1 MISAPAAEVVAELP
15 DVTVTSPGANGT
27 LQDKKIRS
35 LLKKLRAIDDLK
47 MRRAGGEKLE
57 GTQIKKMDIE
67 EEVRRELEGLGWN
80 E

>member
-1 MISAPAAEVVAELP
+1 M
-15 DVTVTSPGANGT
+15 TSPGGGGT
-27 LQDKKIRS
+27 AGDKKVRA

-57 GTQIKKMDIE
+57 GTQIKKMDTE
-67 EEVRRELEGLGWN
+67 DEVRRELENLGWN